1 MTYKERAALASR
13 LAVGAVLIYA
23 GASKAAGPAE
33 EFAYILSV
41 YDVLPRDFTLP
52 AAALMPWIELF
63 VGWALILGF
72 RTRLAAAAGGA
83 LFLAFLGAVGSTV
96 LRGITLPNCGCFGE
110 SLHFTPAQ
118 AFLMDFGLLL
128 LCWFAWRMG
137 PGPASL
143 DSRIE
148 RAAEEPPAAGP

>member
-1 MTYKERAALASR
+1 MTHKEHAAIAAR
-13 LAVGAVLIYA
+13 LAVGAVLVYA

-33 EFAYILSV
+33 EFAYIISA
-41 YDVLPRDFTLP
+41 YDVIPKDFTVL

-72 RTRLAAAAGGA
+72 QARLAAAASGA

-96 LRGITLPNCGCFGE
+96 LRGIVLPNCGCFGE
-110 SLHFTPAQ
+110 AIHLSPLQ
-118 AFLMDFGLLL
+118 AFLMDACLLA
-128 LCWFAWRMG
+128 LCWLAWRMG

-143 DSRIE
+143 DSWTE
-148 RAAEEPPAAGP
+148 RGL